1 MPGGP
6 PLPVS
11 PLIRTGFVS
20 PLGPGVPLKPS
31 REQEY
36 YWIFNSDVISW
47 KNISEKSILHYCLNW
62 FWKFLTH
69 CSSGSISC
77 VYLSLLSDPHTL
89 ELHLVH
95 WPLSLL
101 SFQELQGLQ
110 FLQLALVTQPFP
122 EGRSDLKITRG
133 SPVIKY
139 PITAKNWCDGK
150 RSQPFWPLGP
160 GNPGSPMAPEGPWA
174 PG

>member
-1 MPGGP
+1 MPGAP
-6 PLPVS
+6 FLPVS

-31 REQEY
+31 REEEY

-47 KNISEKSILHYCLNW
+47 KNISKLYIIVWISSIFFVH
-62 FWKFLTH
+62 
-69 CSSGSISC
+69 
-77 VYLSLLSDPHTL
+77 LSLLSDPHTL

-101 SFQELQGLQ
+101 CFQELQGLQ
-110 FLQLALVTQPFP
+110 FLQLALVIQPFP
-122 EGRSDLKITRG
+122 ESRLDLKITRR

-139 PITAKNWCDGK
+139 PITAKKWCDGK

-160 GNPGSPMAPEGPWA
+160 GNPGSPMAPGGPWT